1 MKLMNEMTGVYYILL
16 KDLRAYYFKPPN
28 ISWGIL
34 FPLVLTLAFTLREPA
49 SLADLAP
56 GFIAMAAIFG
66 TTSMEA
72 IVITFEKRQGSFERL
87 MLAPI
92 SLRSILIGKV
102 LGGAVF
108 GGMISA
114 IMTVVAMSFFGMMI
128 IDPVLFLG
136 ALFLTLLTVSAL
148 GALVAVSVTEVF
160 EAQTLSNFFRFPMVF
175 LCGIFVPVQNMPL
188 ILQIVAYL
196 LPLTYSV
203 NALRIATSQP
213 VGLAG
218 PLINVAVLVLF
229 ILVLFAACEWA
240 LRRSLR

>member
-1 MKLMNEMTGVYYILL
+1 MDLMNEVSGIYYILL

-34 FPLVLTLAFTLREPA
+34 FPLVLTLAFTLRDPTG
-49 SLADLAP
+49 LVGLAP

-92 SLRSILIGKV
+92 SLRSVLIGKV
-102 LGGAVF
+102 LGGTVF
-108 GGMISA
+108 GGMISG
-114 IMTVVAMSFFGMMI
+114 IMTVVAMIFFGMVI
-128 IDPVLFLG
+128 VDPVLFLG
-136 ALFLTLLTVSAL
+136 ALLLTLLTVSAL

-175 LCGIFVPVQNMPL
+175 LCGIFIPVGDMPL

-203 NALRIATSQP
+203 NALKLSVYQP
-213 VGLAG
+213 TGLIG
-218 PLINVAVLVLF
+218 PLVNVTVLVLF
-229 ILVLFAACEWA
+229 MLLLFAACEWV
-240 LRRSLR
+240 LKRSLR